1 MIQLIAT
8 DMDGTLLNLE
18 KALPPQL
25 PALLEELYR
34 RDITFAVASGR
45 SHMMLTSLFGEL
57 AEEMIFICDN
67 GACVMQPHEAP
78 VLHSLPKAVLAEIL
92 TQCHNLPHVMP
103 VLCGFHHI
111 YCPAGMEDDLMQE
124 IRRYYWDIQELP
136 YDALFQVEEPILKVA
151 VCDKNGPE
159 THTYPLL
166 HQILQERYELLVSGD
181 CWMDV
186 MCKGITKGTAV
197 RQLQEQLG
205 ITAAETAVFG
215 DYDNDISMLQCADY
229 SFAMQ
234 NAPAR
239 VRECARYLAPSNE
252 DNGVVRQICSLLGL
266 HYSALPKA

>member
-8 DMDGTLLNLE
+8 DMDGTLLNSE

-78 VLHSLPKAVLAEIL
+78 VLHSLPKAVLAKIL

-124 IRRYYWDIQELP
+124 IRRYYWDIPMKFYAMFEDVLP
-136 YDALFQVEEPILKVA
+136 VE
-151 VCDKNGPE
+151 PE
-159 THTYPLL
+159 DWKTP
-166 HQILQERYELLVSGD
+166 V
-181 CWMDV
+181 
-186 MCKGITKGTAV
+186 KKPAKKKKKK
-197 RQLQEQLG
+197 
-205 ITAAETAVFG
+205 AE
-215 DYDNDISMLQCADY
+215 
-229 SFAMQ
+229 
-234 NAPAR
+234 
-239 VRECARYLAPSNE
+239 
-252 DNGVVRQICSLLGL
+252 
-266 HYSALPKA
+266 